1 MTASEIAEVAQ
12 LVERKPSKLQVAGSR
27 PVCRSKNS
35 ARVAQLAEA
44 CGLEPHQCEFESH
57 HVHEIAPVAQ
67 LAEAHVSGA

>member
-1 MTASEIAEVAQ
+1 MTASEIAAVAQ

-35 ARVAQLAEA
+35 ARVAQQAEA
-44 CGLEPHQCEFESH
+44 PDLGSGKCEFESH

-67 LAEAHVSGA
+67 LAEAHVSEA